1 MMSIQSIFIIIL
13 CILILHQLI
22 EWIEYGL
29 FKSQIKNGL
38 PEKIA
43 THINQDSYKEHIKYL
58 RTNRRFSLIESN
70 TQFLILLGFIL
81 GSGFTKFNNLIAVTN
96 PIIHALIFLLGL
108 GFINSIISMPFDWY
122 RTFNIEEK
130 YGFNKTTVRTFIADR
145 IKGLGLSLLIGVPLI
160 YSVLWILTNLD
171 LAWIWASGVVIAFQL
186 VMMAIGP
193 TVIMPL
199 FNTFSPIKDEQL
211 KAAILTLG
219 KTCSFN
225 ISNVFSMDGSRRSKK
240 SNAFFVGFG
249 QSKRVVLFDTLI
261 SRFSSNQI
269 LAVIAH
275 EIGHYKHSH
284 LQKLLAWQIMLTI
297 GMFYLLDLCATST
310 QLSLA
315 FGFESY
321 SIGMN
326 LIAFSFLFSPISLLI
341 GILGNYVSRLFEY
354 QADRYAA
361 QNTSKKDLADSLI
374 QLHNDNYADLNP
386 HPVIIWLNYS
396 HPSLAQR
403 LDHLQ
408 YDPI

>member
-1 MMSIQSIFIIIL
+1 MSIQSIFIIIL

-199 FNTFSPIKDEQL
+199 FNTFSPI
-211 KAAILTLG
+211 
-219 KTCSFN
+219 N
-225 ISNVFSMDGSRRSKK
+225 
-240 SNAFFVGFG
+240 
-249 QSKRVVLFDTLI
+249 
-261 SRFSSNQI
+261 
-269 LAVIAH
+269 
-275 EIGHYKHSH
+275 
-284 LQKLLAWQIMLTI
+284 
-297 GMFYLLDLCATST
+297 
-310 QLSLA
+310 
-315 FGFESY
+315 
-321 SIGMN
+321 
-326 LIAFSFLFSPISLLI
+326 
-341 GILGNYVSRLFEY
+341 NY
-354 QADRYAA
+354 
-361 QNTSKKDLADSLI
+361 T
-374 QLHNDNYADLNP
+374 
-386 HPVIIWLNYS
+386 
-396 HPSLAQR
+396 
-403 LDHLQ
+403 
-408 YDPI
+408 